1 VRVWDRAD
9 VVQVM
14 RPPRPSVA
22 GAVPVLRRSS
32 SINVTRPE
40 GAAATAK
47 PPMPG
52 RPSSGSAAPMAVDG
66 ARASQASLAGSTLA
80 TLRAKCAPD
89 PIVDSRPYGC
99 RMGMH
104 RDDMTSERMM
114 RIGTSRRAS
123 QPAPRAMLMISDVR
137 CAGWTRYAAR
147 AALPRRTTTRSR
159 PATHARSSRLSVR
172 AAPALHPN
180 WFECGRRAAA
190 ARTSDRRVTRRCG
203 KRNGRGGG
211 WVICRE
217 GVRR

>member
-1 VRVWDRAD
+1 
-9 VVQVM
+9 M

-52 RPSSGSAAPMAVDG
+52 RPSSGGAAPMAVDG

-114 RIGTSRRAS
+114 RIGTFQTGLPASSPRDANDFGCTVRRVDKVRRESRLATQDDDPFEAGNSRTLVTAVGARGPRPAS
-123 QPAPRAMLMISDVR
+123 ELVR
-137 CAGWTRYAAR
+137 VWTTGR
-147 AALPRRTTTRSR
+147 RRTYERS
-159 PATHARSSRLSVR
+159 
-172 AAPALHPN
+172 
-180 WFECGRRAAA
+180 
-190 ARTSDRRVTRRCG
+190 TSDASLRETEWSGWGMGDLQRGRSTVTTAPS
-203 KRNGRGGG
+203 
-211 WVICRE
+211 
-217 GVRR
+217 